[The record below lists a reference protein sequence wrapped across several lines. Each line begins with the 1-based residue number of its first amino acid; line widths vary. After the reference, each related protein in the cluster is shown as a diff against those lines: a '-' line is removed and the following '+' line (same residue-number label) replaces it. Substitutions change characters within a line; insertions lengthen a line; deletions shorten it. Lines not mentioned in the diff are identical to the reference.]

1 MELINQISPL
11 KQNDYL
17 KKLKSNLDLKSIY
30 YINFSNNHDYFK
42 LYNKVILFKITII
55 KFARII
61 NLINSDKLVLRKN
74 ITYKLQILRTLIED
88 IVNIED
94 QAYFLDCIDNGMVEG
109 IFLLD
114 NFKNNTDNSKNNTNF
129 CCLT

>member
-11 KQNDYL
+11 KQNDCL

-30 YINFSNNHDYFK
+30 YINFSNNHDYLR
-42 LYNKVILFKITII
+42 LYNKISLFKITII

-94 QAYFLDCIDNGMVEG
+94 QPYFLDCIDNGMVEG

-114 NFKNNTDNSKNNTNF
+114 NSKNNSNF

>member
-1 MELINQISPL
+1 MELINQMSPL
-11 KQNDYL
+11 KNDNL
-17 KKLKSNLDLKSIY
+17 KNLKTNLDFKSIY
-30 YINFSNNHDYFK
+30 YINFSNNHDYIS
-42 LYNKVILFKITII
+42 LYNKIRLFKITII

-94 QAYFLDCIDNGMVEG
+94 QEYFLDCIDNGMVEG

-114 NFKNNTDNSKNNTNF
+114 SSKNNTNF